1 MNIKDLFIRFE
12 DLFGQSISKVK
23 IRSEIA
29 NLGSRLFKSFLGNG
43 KIEFSE
49 YSVLQGKAGNELMCL
64 KECHIGRNKSWIYL
78 V

>member
-29 NLGSRLFKSFLGNG
+29 NIGVTFIQVISRKRKNG
-43 KIEFSE
+43 IFRVFSPARE
-49 YSVLQGKAGNELMCL
+49 SRKRINVSKGVSHK
-64 KECHIGRNKSWIYL
+64 
-78 V
+78 